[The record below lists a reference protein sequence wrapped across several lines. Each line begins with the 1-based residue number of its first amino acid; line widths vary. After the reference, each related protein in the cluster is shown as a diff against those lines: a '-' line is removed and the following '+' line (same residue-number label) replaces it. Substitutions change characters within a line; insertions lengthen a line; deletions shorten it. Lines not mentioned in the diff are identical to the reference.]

1 VRQAFTMIELIF
13 IIVIMGIL
21 ATVAIPKL
29 AASRD
34 DAKVVA
40 IAQQI
45 MTGASDITSYAISQ
59 ARTENNLSKM
69 SNTLASLERRG
80 IMTIDV
86 ANKRGV
92 VKVGSV
98 NDCVALKI
106 STDDNNDTLILQ
118 FGNPNGDLMCQQLQK
133 TIPAEAYPMVL
144 RGTVVIY

>member
-1 VRQAFTMIELIF
+1 MIELIF
-13 IIVIMGIL
+13 IIVILGIL

-45 MTGASDITSYAISQ
+45 MTGASDIASYAVSQ
-59 ARTENNLSKM
+59 AKTENNLSEM
-69 SNTLASLERRG
+69 SNALASLERRG
-80 IMTIDV
+80 IMTMDI

-92 VKVGSV
+92 VKVGSA
-98 NDCVALKI
+98 NECVALKI
-106 STDDNNDTLILQ
+106 ATDENNDTLILQ
-118 FGNPNGDLMCQQLQK
+118 LGNTNGDLMCQQLQNI
-133 TIPAEAYPMVL
+133 IPKEAYPMVL